1 MATILSKGEA
11 KQQALQVL
19 NKSSKVFDRKGKA
32 IDRNLNSPNGI
43 LAYSKDSKKRSLSP
57 MDLLKNETQ
66 QDEILA

>member
-1 MATILSKGEA
+1 MATILSKGDA

-32 IDRNLNSPNGI
+32 IERSSDSPNG
-43 LAYSKDSKKRSLSP
+43 LAHSKDSKRRSLSP